1 MTSISP
7 AEPRP
12 PLLRR
17 STDSNRPPHGRA
29 SSHIFSPL
37 DRKPPTLRRE
47 TVETEEDRPIKRR
60 KIEADSNSNQVANH
74 HNTSL
79 PDKVSDPHVDNK
91 TVYWRWV
98 RPSAIRAAVANSRSK
113 EEEDTSSEDGLPELP
128 PRPWRTARVAK
139 VADKAAPTHRSR
151 VDIPVPNTP
160 DSIQVPSSAPQFVLK
175 RPVGFFPWTGKH
187 PEDILSDS
195 NVKNGYFDKPPNPT
209 EKELNTARVPLYNA
223 FKHKSGVDSLST
235 LFSLVLNQ
243 KSQHGIIS
251 SVSTFKPPPRVT
263 LTEAK
268 RKSWI
273 ADLANADVPLR
284 RLSRTIPQGIKGQT
298 LLDLCLQSSV
308 PLSRAIWFAKC
319 VCANEVRTLKRKG
332 TTPAVALGAENKWL
346 REWTL
351 NVEQFL
357 ETYLGQANASDWR
370 SNIQYALRLNTRLY
384 LENLLDRGHYL
395 DWILHSFTTAAISHT
410 PFWLMVIHIYKQDLS
425 QYRRRGAKLAQALI
439 DKYRSIDNL
448 SDQSISPLRQ
458 KLRAAVRELLFSRP
472 AIFLMPDRWPES
484 VPIVQTCLDTTIG
497 PEGLIL
503 EELNRINER
512 AMGFNKTDFLSV
524 RSPSEIIVETLDK
537 ARVPYNVALLAK
549 ELDETS
555 TDFDLLLRSCL
566 EWSCTRFR
574 QSRTRL
580 YLVTRLVKRWQRG
593 GRDIDTPILNFLSAF
608 REGKTTADTLCLRHL
623 VAQFSRSDCF
633 PLSKY
638 LQWLMVRGLPEK
650 GSVCIDTESIFGRT
664 AKVESYRDFAS
675 VQFLLDLSLHRA
687 EDHVINLRN
696 SVLERAGFDPSA
708 EEDIF
713 ERCVE
718 YLEQKLA
725 DASFVTKSEPPTLH
739 EPSFAALP
747 WTLRTRISMWLRARA
762 LEAAK
767 SAQSTPMLPGSKV
780 LNEEQF
786 FVIRHILEC
795 MEDEA
800 VLADVVGILS
810 VSQRD
815 DLVASL
821 VATVHFHAGSFSAI
835 GALEVLQKRMCQ
847 IYMTWRST
855 KPTMPLLTSTLLDL
869 CTAFP
874 VKAPA
879 IRLLQQDLVRGDR
892 GRAVAACSPYSDGI
906 AESLQQAGATFVEDF
921 EAILQ
926 SETNMNEQ
934 TMNGLFSVLVDRIEK
949 QQKFEDDP
957 RTLQSFCQLLS
968 RLRLCRK
975 AQGDLLTQ
983 KWMSRLMSCLDSKS
997 GPSFLRILVATGCIT
1012 FATIFEATPGY
1023 KSGVRK
1029 NLAVASFLYQIL
1041 APPSSTSL
1049 DWAAYQTRTRW
1060 HEYSLKEPLT
1070 ALEIVCEAGLQGV
1083 SPTFDSLLLVVLVNS
1098 WSPDSSSLAEPA
1110 KKWFVKSLSY
1120 ALNCSDGDLNATD
1133 LQALLESINVFSHRF
1148 VQLRFRLASPASVDK
1163 ASGLD
1168 QPDLIEVLSQSL
1180 KQTLR
1185 NPPSPYAGHRQR
1197 FSQLFQIVGPDVANQ
1212 VRHNVENE
1220 FLYALP
1226 KLLVG
1231 RVTSPLSAVFP
1242 DDTQQL
1248 SSIVEQAFQV
1258 CRKET
1263 SPSPGFLSHL
1273 IDRLSQHLK
1282 YLGNTHNTPATP
1294 AAPATTAPTAPTG
1307 FSGPSGS
1314 STTMTHSQMVSMSS
1328 SPVANTSDIGGGSCP
1343 PVGLSYLRCI
1353 LQMVCLQRPTLIS
1366 PGSNGA
1372 NVKQTQNEQLQLLVR
1387 LASIATHPA
1396 MTLVTG
1402 HQGTREEQIKAKE
1415 VIEFA
1420 LDVIATIIDGVSDEV
1435 HLMCAKVLKDKLQ
1448 DTRLC
1453 YLFGSINLM
1462 GSAQVQDMG
1471 RGLQMVKEGK
1481 GIIGEWKPRMWE
1493 VLDSGSGKESET
1505 SLGLGLFRAR
1515 YG

>member
-12 PLLRR
+12 PSLRR
-17 STDSNRPPHGRA
+17 PTDSKRPALGRA
-29 SSHIFSPL
+29 SSHVFSPI
-37 DRKPPTLRRE
+37 DRKPPALQRE
-47 TVETEEDRPIKRR
+47 TVETGEDRPTKRR
-60 KIEADSNSNQVANH
+60 KIEAEPNSNQVANN
-74 HNTSL
+74 HNISL
-79 PDKVSDPHVDNK
+79 PAKAPDSHVDTK
-91 TVYWRWV
+91 AVYWRWAK
-98 RPSAIRAAVANSRSK
+98 PSAIRAAGAGSK
-113 EEEDTSSEDGLPELP
+113 KKQEEENSSEDDAPELP
-128 PRPWRTARVAK
+128 PRPWTTTRAAK
-139 VADKAAPTHRSR
+139 VADKPTPTHRSR

-160 DSIQVPSSAPQFVLK
+160 DSIQVPSSAPQFVPR

-187 PEDILSDS
+187 PEDILNDN

-243 KSQHGIIS
+243 KSKHGLIS

-298 LLDLCLQSSV
+298 LLEQCLQSSV

-319 VCANEVRTLKRKG
+319 VCANEIRTLKRKG
-332 TTPAVALGAENKWL
+332 TAPAVAVGAENKWL

-357 ETYLGQANASDWR
+357 ETYLEHANPPDWK
-370 SNIQYALRLNTRLY
+370 SNIQYALRLITRLY

-395 DWILHSFTTAAISHT
+395 DWILRSFTVADVGHT
-410 PFWLMVIHIYKQDLS
+410 PLWLMVIHIYKQDLS
-425 QYRRRGAKLAQALI
+425 HYRRRGARLAKALI
-439 DKYRSIDNL
+439 DKYRSIDKL
-448 SDQSISPLRQ
+448 PDQTITPLRQ
-458 KLRAAVRELLFSRP
+458 RLRAAIRELLFARP

-484 VPIVQTCLDTTIG
+484 VHVVRTCLDTTIG
-497 PEGLIL
+497 PEGQIL

-512 AMGFNKTDFLSV
+512 AMGFNKAEFLSV
-524 RSPSEIIVETLDK
+524 RAPDEAIIETLDA
-537 ARVPYNVALLAK
+537 ARVPYNFALLEE
-549 ELDETS
+549 ELAGTCS
-555 TDFDLLLRSCL
+555 DFDLLLRSCL

-574 QSRTRL
+574 QSNTRL
-580 YLVTRLVKRWQRG
+580 YLVTRLVNRWRRG

-608 REGKTTADTLCLRHL
+608 RAGKTTADTQALRHL
-623 VAQFSRSDCF
+623 IAQFSRSDCF
-633 PLSKY
+633 PVSKY

-650 GSVCIDTESIFGRT
+650 GTVRIDTGPIFGRT
-664 AKVESYRDFAS
+664 AGVEPPRQPES

-696 SVLERAGFDPSA
+696 SVLERAGFDPNS
-708 EEDIF
+708 EEAIF
-713 ERCVE
+713 EQCVRF
-718 YLEQKLA
+718 LEQKLA
-725 DASFVTKSEPPTLH
+725 DSSFITKPEPPTLA
-739 EPSFAALP
+739 EPSFASLP
-747 WTLRTRISMWLRARA
+747 WTLRTRISMWLRSRA

-767 SAQSTPMLPGSKV
+767 LAQSTPMLPGSKI

-786 FVIRHILEC
+786 FVIRHVLEC
-795 MEDEA
+795 MEDAA

-821 VATVHFHAGSFSAI
+821 VATTHFHATSFSAI

-847 IYMTWRST
+847 VYMNWRPT

-949 QQKFEDDP
+949 QQKFGDDAH
-957 RTLQSFCQLLS
+957 TLHSFCQLLS

-975 AQGDLLTQ
+975 TQGDALIQ
-983 KWMSRLMSCLDSKS
+983 KWMLQLTPRLDLKS
-997 GPSFLRILVATGCIT
+997 GPLLLRILIATGCIT
-1012 FATIFEATPGY
+1012 FATIFEATIGS
-1023 KSGVRK
+1023 KSGPRK
-1029 NLAVASFLYQIL
+1029 NLAVSSLLYQIL
-1041 APPSSTSL
+1041 APANSTSL
-1049 DWAAYQTRTRW
+1049 DWATYQTRTRW
-1060 HEYSLKEPLT
+1060 YEYSQREPST
-1070 ALEIVCEAGLQGV
+1070 ALEILCQAGLQGV
-1083 SPTFDSLLLVVLVNS
+1083 SPPFDSLLLVVLVNN
-1098 WSPDSSSLAEPA
+1098 WTLDSSSLPDSA
-1110 KKWFVKSLSY
+1110 KKWLVKSLS
-1120 ALNCSDGDLNATD
+1120 LPLKCSDGDLNVAG
-1133 LQALLESINVFSHRF
+1133 LQDLLESINVFSHRF
-1148 VQLRFRLASPASVDK
+1148 VQLRFRLMSPASVEK
-1163 ASGLD
+1163 ASGPD

-1180 KQTLR
+1180 KQALQKQSSTH
-1185 NPPSPYAGHRQR
+1185 GQEQR
-1197 FSQLFQIVGPDVANQ
+1197 FSRLFQIVGPNVASQ

-1220 FLYALP
+1220 FLDALP
-1226 KLLVG
+1226 KLPLG
-1231 RVTSPLSAVFP
+1231 KVTSPPSAVFP
-1242 DDTQQL
+1242 SDVQQL
-1248 SSIVEQAFQV
+1248 SLITEQAFQV
-1258 CRKET
+1258 CRQDI
-1263 SPSPGFLSHL
+1263 SPSPGFMSHL

-1282 YLGNTHNTPATP
+1282 YLGSVQMTPGTPAP
-1294 AAPATTAPTAPTG
+1294 SVTTAPPTV
-1307 FSGPSGS
+1307 SASSGS
-1314 STTMTHSQMVSMSS
+1314 STNMNHSQMMSITS
-1328 SPVANTSDIGGGSCP
+1328 SPNPSTLDMGGGSCP
-1343 PVGLSYLRCI
+1343 PVGLSYLRYM

-1366 PGSNGA
+1366 SGSGGPNA
-1372 NVKQTQNEQLQLLVR
+1372 KQAQNEQFQLLVR

-1396 MTLVTG
+1396 MALASG
-1402 HQGTREEQIKAKE
+1402 HHGNQEEQIKAKE
-1415 VIEFA
+1415 VVEFA
-1420 LDVIATIIDGVSDEV
+1420 CDVIATIIDSVNDEV
-1435 HLMCAKVLKDKLQ
+1435 KMMCAKVLKDKLQ
-1448 DTRLC
+1448 DPRLA
-1453 YLFGSINLM
+1453 YLFGSINMM
-1462 GSAQVQDMG
+1462 GSLQVQDMG

-1493 VLDSGSGKESET
+1493 VLDNGSGKESET